1 MIKRLGRAAGGW
13 GGAQGDQLPTKRTA
27 WGEGAE
33 RGQGPRITQVPL
45 LGVRVPGTQKFLSRT
60 HFSGARIAW
69 APWQKIRQR
78 DSGLQTGSL
87 EYLLSTLFYLLS
99 QDVSKMP
106 GRDPPTIISWG
117 TGGKDSLCNGVE
129 GSMPPDHFCRELA
142 LVDSTEFILS
152 VPAS

>member
-13 GGAQGDQLPTKRTA
+13 GGAQGDQLPTKRAA

-33 RGQGPRITQVPL
+33 RPGAPHHPGTPPRSSSPRNPEIPLSHPL
-45 LGVRVPGTQKFLSRT
+45 LRSQDRTGTLAENSPERLWSICFPPS
-60 HFSGARIAW
+60 F
-69 APWQKIRQR
+69 
-78 DSGLQTGSL
+78 
-87 EYLLSTLFYLLS
+87 FYLLS

-106 GRDPPTIISWG
+106 GRDSPTITSWG

-129 GSMPPDHFCRELA
+129 GRMPPDHFCRDLA